1 MHFQATIVYLCI
13 KYGLVRAKYG
23 LEIRVGVLHIL
34 VTTTI
39 GYVVWLCAFAL
50 ALLKSGS

>member
-34 VTTTI
+34 ETSVY
-39 GYVVWLCAFAL
+39 GHYNYRVCM
-50 ALLKSGS
+50 